1 MRDAEEIL
9 QDGCEE
15 ELKELKVWLFKENIR
30 MRELRNELEE
40 VQSLLEKERKQFHDE
55 MAKLTRRIE
64 MDRKRLVQEN
74 RFFEQK
80 MKILQSGFEK
90 LDEDRRKFQREK
102 DKFLICQRPANK
114 TRGLLWEFV
123 GGKVEPGE
131 TLQQAL
137 MFAKRVDG
145 AQVFPIERKVS
156 DEIVKKV
163 DEYLFKKD
171 EEKKDEKK
179 A

>member
-102 DKFLICQRPANK
+102 DKFLTRKESSGEGHIFFHRPELTTLLFRGVNSFLALKKRYRDLVKMYHPDNVAGDQEMVQMINREYERLKKKYEK
-114 TRGLLWEFV
+114 T
-123 GGKVEPGE
+123 
-131 TLQQAL
+131 
-137 MFAKRVDG
+137 
-145 AQVFPIERKVS
+145 S
-156 DEIVKKV
+156 
-163 DEYLFKKD
+163 
-171 EEKKDEKK
+171 
-179 A
+179 